1 MELLACK
8 FCRFL
13 LKLEIL
19 AVTNET
25 KPSFQRGNKIKYME
39 MKQMFIFIYP
49 IHSSKLYTLHQFRKS
64 RRENNSSNCPKSK
77 KTWTKTY
84 QENSKDIYSSSTY
97 RAGSRAGLDHFFLF
111 HIRMNEWICI
121 PQSFENLRTVGAEV
135 SQEAPH
141 NLVCSYLSLNVNS
154 ASLFCWLS

>member
-64 RRENNSSNCPKSK
+64 RRENNSSNCPKRKKHELKHIK
-77 KTWTKTY
+77 KTLK
-84 QENSKDIYSSSTY
+84 IYIHLQLT
-97 RAGSRAGLDHFFLF
+97 GQVPGQD
-111 HIRMNEWICI
+111 
-121 PQSFENLRTVGAEV
+121 
-135 SQEAPH
+135 
-141 NLVCSYLSLNVNS
+141 
-154 ASLFCWLS
+154 